1 MHIEQDYVMRMI
13 HQLIEVLLGDIF
25 KGKEKVLEEN
35 KIKRPILS
43 NCIKAFLV
51 GGSIC
56 LIGQVLLY
64 LFEEKM
70 GIKKTEASTL
80 MYIVVV
86 GVTAIMTGLG
96 IFDKIGQFSG
106 AGTLIPITGFSN
118 SMTSSALE
126 SKSEGIVLGIMTNMF
141 KLAGA
146 VIAAGVVSGFIFGLI
161 IFLIR

>member
-1 MHIEQDYVMRMI
+1 M
-13 HQLIEVLLGDIF
+13 VLL
-25 KGKEKVLEEN
+25 
-35 KIKRPILS
+35 
-43 NCIKAFLV
+43 
-51 GGSIC
+51 
-56 LIGQVLLY
+56 
-64 LFEEKM
+64 EKM

>member
-1 MHIEQDYVMRMI
+1 MEKKVY
-13 HQLIEVLLGDIF
+13 
-25 KGKEKVLEEN
+25 EKVLEEN

-70 GIKKTEASTL
+70 GVKKTEASTL

-146 VIAAGVVSGFIFGLI
+146 VIAAGVVWIDNFFNKVMTCEK
-161 IFLIR
+161 